1 MVPSSTPFL
10 AKPFTWIGDCKEL
23 LIPSKNGFI
32 SYVEEEELHGKT
44 GPGSDSDDHSLAS
57 SSDTSSVSSMSFIDV
72 EKERIPSSLT
82 TSVCDKRFKSGFKQF
97 PYAIL
102 TLLEKIDNVFCKAA
116 NFLHSTPLLGPVLA
130 LAARFIEVL
139 ALAVVGALSFTALA
153 VGVIASA
160 ALVISALLF
169 AFAFTIAV
177 IPAVIVLG
185 GLVYV
190 GISIYMA
197 THSEESNQITEV
209 FEKKVNP
216 IPQEISDPRTDDY
229 CTDADEEDD
238 FFDRILTSGTQ
249 CTTMQCE
256 ITYWGLDE
264 DGSYKEYPHAKA
276 E

>member
-23 LIPSKNGFI
+23 LIPSKNAFI
-32 SYVEEEELHGKT
+32 SYIEEEPQLKVE
-44 GPGSDSDDHSLAS
+44 PWVESDSDAYSLVS
-57 SSDTSSVSSMSFIDV
+57 SSDASSLSSMSFIVV
-72 EKERIPSSLT
+72 EKEDIPSSIT
-82 TSVCDKRFKSGFKQF
+82 TSVSDKRFKSGFRQF

-116 NFLHSTPLLGPVLA
+116 NYLHSTPLLGPVLA
-130 LAARFIEVL
+130 LGTRGIEVL
-139 ALAVVGALSFTALA
+139 VLAVVGAVSFTALA

-177 IPAVIVLG
+177 IPLVIVFG
-185 GLVYV
+185 GLAYA

-197 THSEESNQITEV
+197 RTSKESNQIAEV
-209 FEKKVNP
+209 FEKNVNH
-216 IPQEISDPRTDDY
+216 IPQKISDARIDDY
-229 CTDADEEDD
+229 STDTDEEED
-238 FFDRILTSGTQ
+238 FFAMPPTETRHTS
-249 CTTMQCE
+249 MQCE
-256 ITYWGLDE
+256 ITHWRVTE
-264 DGSYKEYPHAKA
+264 DGYEEYPHAKT